1 MMRIML
7 KLKLSVER
15 SARNTSATALE
26 DVSTLWQP
34 VLEDSSGEKEDDWED
49 EDKVLLLTQTGNF
62 S

>member
-1 MMRIML
+1 MRIML

-49 EDKVLLLTQTGNF
+49 EDKVLLVTQTGNF